1 MFSFEKVLGEQKFF
15 FLFMFVILPSIVKA
29 LTKLCTLFDL
39 PISVQYDQ
47 VQILCPTASNHLI
60 IKYAERADISFAL
73 SVSSTCQNPFK
84 RSNLVCR
91 AHFVNT
97 VVSSRNWIR
106 VIFFILHVFTFLKPV
121 YKRYVLSAFGTNM
134 YGEFRLLSLGLK
146 EMFTY

>member
-29 LTKLCTLFDL
+29 LTKFCTLFDL

-60 IKYAERADISFAL
+60 IKHAERAYISFAL

-84 RSNLVCR
+84 DQIWFAEPTLSIQ
-91 AHFVNT
+91 
-97 VVSSRNWIR
+97 SSVLR
-106 VIFFILHVFTFLKPV
+106 V
-121 YKRYVLSAFGTNM
+121 G
-134 YGEFRLLSLGLK
+134 
-146 EMFTY
+146 